1 MKSTATKNNK
11 RIKFQEGNETS
22 KNRIPEAK
30 EICRNVFVEELKEIY
45 YSEKALMLSI
55 PVMIKNASTDEL
67 VDALKIHLK
76 FTLDHL
82 KRLED
87 FFYSIDESDI
97 ILQYDAMYGAIT
109 PKG

>member
-1 MKSTATKNNK
+1 MKSTATKNTK
-11 RIKFQEGNETS
+11 RIKFQESKKTS
-22 KNRIPEAK
+22 EDRIPEEK

-67 VDALKIHLK
+67 VNALEIHLK

-87 FFYSIDESDI
+87 FFYSIDESVI